1 MKGYRWIVLG
11 LLFTAT
17 VILYIDR
24 SALGI
29 LAPFLQNIIGWSEEQ
44 YGIINSVFMLAYA
57 ASFLVMGRIIDW
69 LGTRRGYILSIGI
82 WSLAVIGQVLAR
94 TWIGFAVSRFSLGVG
109 QAGNFP
115 AAIRAVAEWFPGK
128 DRALAVGIFNGGS
141 NMGTLIAPLVVPF
154 LVLSFDDW
162 RIGFLWTFPVSLA
175 WIILWWKFFNVPE
188 KSRYISDK
196 ELDYI
201 HSDNEPVYSTEAF
214 RSRDILP
221 HKGFWAIALAKFMAD
236 PVWWFYLF
244 WGAKFLNE
252 KFGVDLKEIGL
263 PFFTIYLVSWGI
275 GILLGW
281 FSSLLMQMGLGLN
294 KGRKFSLL
302 ACALF
307 AVPVILVPHVG
318 SMWVAVGLIA
328 LAAGGHCGWSA
339 NIFSLMAD
347 IFPRRATA
355 SVAGFGGF
363 AGAMGGALVAYTVG
377 RLLQDIGL
385 NGYIIAFAIA
395 GSAYFIALLL
405 VHLLVPT
412 IKPVTLK

>member
-1 MKGYRWIVLG
+1 MKGYRWIILG
-11 LLFTAT
+11 LLFIAT
-17 VILYIDR
+17 TILYIDR

-29 LAPFLQNIIGWSEEQ
+29 LAPFLQKIIGWSEEQ

-69 LGTRRGYILSIGI
+69 MGTRRGYILSISI
-82 WSLAVIGQVLAR
+82 WTLAVAGQTLAR

-115 AAIRAVAEWFPGK
+115 AAIRAVAEWFPVK
-128 DRALAVGIFNGGS
+128 DRALAVGVFNGGS
-141 NMGTLIAPLVVPF
+141 NMGTLIAPLVIPF
-154 LVLSFDDW
+154 LVLRFDDW
-162 RIGFLWTFPVSLA
+162 RIGILWTFPLSLA

-188 KSRYISDK
+188 KSRYISEK

-201 HSDNEPVYSTEAF
+201 NQDNEPIYSTEAF
-214 RSRDILP
+214 RPGEIVP
-221 HKGFWAIALAKFMAD
+221 HRGFWAIALAKFMAD

-281 FSSLLMQMGLGLN
+281 FSSFLMQRGLGLN

-302 ACALF
+302 ACAIFTL
-307 AVPVILVPHVG
+307 PVILVPHVT
-318 SMWVAVGLIA
+318 SMWMAVGLIA

-363 AGAMGGALVAYTVG
+363 AGAMGGAVVAYSVG

-385 NGYIIAFAIA
+385 TGYIISFAIA
-395 GSAYFIALLL
+395 GCVYLIALLL
-405 VHLLVPT
+405 IHLLVPT
-412 IKPVTLK
+412 IKPVAI